1 MARKLRIGILGG
13 SFDPIHVGHVSIAR
27 QVADRL
33 DLDELILVPAG
44 RPPHKTPG
52 ELAPAAD
59 RLAMA
64 RLAVRGLGRLSV
76 SDVEVR
82 REGPSYTIDTVR
94 ELRESLGPAHDCFFV
109 IGADTVAE
117 LPSWHRAEEL
127 VAEMQFAIVQRPGHE
142 ADFAPV
148 KQTLGPEA
156 AALLRRGVVE
166 IEPCDV
172 SSTRVRELVAA
183 GGNISGLVHADV
195 AAYITANELYR

>member
-33 DLDELILVPAG
+33 GLDEVTLVPAG
-44 RPPHKTPG
+44 RPPHKAPG
-52 ELAPAAD
+52 ELAPPAD
-59 RLAMA
+59 RLEMA
-64 RLAVRGLGRLSV
+64 SLAVRDLARLSV

-94 ELRESLGPAHDCFFV
+94 ELRESLGPAHDYFFV

-127 VAEMQFAIVQRPGHE
+127 VSETQFAIVGRPGHQ

-148 KQTLGPEA
+148 EEALGPEA
-156 AALLRRGVVE
+156 AAGLRRGVVE

-172 SSTRVRELVAA
+172 SSTRVRELISA
-183 GGNISGLVHADV
+183 GGDISGLVHADV
-195 AAYITANELYR
+195 AAYIRENKLYR